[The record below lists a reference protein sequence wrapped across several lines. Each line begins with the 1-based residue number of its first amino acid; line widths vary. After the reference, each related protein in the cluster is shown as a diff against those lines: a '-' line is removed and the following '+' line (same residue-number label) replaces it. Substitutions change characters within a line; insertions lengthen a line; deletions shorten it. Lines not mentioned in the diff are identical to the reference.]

1 MVADRASEKVSKSS
15 FIQSRFFLLSFQ
27 WSSLLEGFSPHLSP
41 ATALSSQK
49 ASLRVG
55 ESSPQRKA
63 ERKAIKESAAELPT
77 KPRIRDDV
85 ELYVRTCLVC
95 QQDKVDQNQPAG
107 LLELLPIPERP
118 WESISMDFITCLP
131 KS

>member
-77 KPRIRDDV
+77 LLLNSICAADSAIRTARGY
-85 ELYVRTCLVC
+85 LYY
-95 QQDKVDQNQPAG
+95 
-107 LLELLPIPERP
+107 
-118 WESISMDFITCLP
+118 
-131 KS
+131 